1 MIGYCIRTKRFW
13 VYYFAIKI
21 LYLIFAIHIYGKL
34 TQLGDTERYL
44 NASLSSVTDFS
55 FLWNSTKMMDA
66 IGSIMGILGGSN
78 VLTNLPFTILSF
90 FTVKWIIDKY
100 HFRQYIN
107 NRLLL
112 FVLSLPNFC
121 IWTDICSKETVG
133 LVFSAILG
141 SFVLDF
147 LSGNYS
153 IKKKHIFAM
162 YLCLIFKPQYA
173 PFIIQGLFVIYVMNR
188 FCRTIS
194 RKVLLGLLVIF
205 CNAVLLYL
213 VKDVVNEYANMMY
226 VHFDF
231 DGSSTRDNL
240 WLKDNDFFYEAP
252 RGMFVAFFGPTVSE
266 MMHTPTHLIA
276 GIESCILLMLF
287 LILGSHFFYR
297 LVYQYKLN
305 VTLFF
310 SYFIIITGIAL
321 LHYPFGIFNPGSAI
335 RYRTNFLF
343 LFILLFL
350 YLQKTYK
357 HIYNKG

>member
-1 MIGYCIRTKRFW
+1 MELSIKTDRFW
-13 VYYFAIKI
+13 FYYFII
-21 LYLIFAIHIYGKL
+21 RLFYLVFAVTVYAKL
-34 TQLGDTERYL
+34 TTLGDTELYL
-44 NASLSSVTDFS
+44 NAPLGSLSDFS
-55 FLWNSTKMMDA
+55 FLLNSTKMMSA
-66 IGSIMGILGGSN
+66 IGGVFGIFGGSN
-78 VLTNLPFTILSF
+78 VMTNLPFTILSF
-90 FTVKWIIDKY
+90 FMVKWVIDKH
-100 HFRQYIN
+100 HFRRYIN
-107 NRLLL
+107 NKLLL
-112 FVLSLPNFC
+112 LILSLPNFC
-121 IWTDICSKETVG
+121 IWTDVCSKETVG

-141 SFVLDF
+141 SLILDF
-147 LSGNYS
+147 LNGNYT
-153 IKKKHIFAM
+153 IKKKHLFAI
-162 YLCLIFKPQYA
+162 YLCLVFKPQYLA
-173 PFIIQGLFVIYVMNR
+173 FIIQGLLVIYIMNR
-188 FCRTIS
+188 FCRTVT
-194 RKVLLGLLVIF
+194 RKFIFGSLVVLCNLL
-205 CNAVLLYL
+205 LLYL
-213 VKDVVNEYANMMY
+213 VRDVINEYADIMY
-226 VHFDF
+226 AHFDV
-231 DGSSTRDNL
+231 SIAKSTRDNL

-305 VTLFF
+305 VTIFF

-357 HIYNKG
+357 HIYNKE